1 MDGLLEQPL
10 NNNLVDK
17 EGTSSLYSTVI
28 NLLVI
33 ALKDIWGGLQ
43 RYRLWLALAKEDVLD
58 SYRHTSI
65 GVLWAV
71 FSFSFFALAILL
83 VFGLDSNRPAHAY
96 IAHLVTG
103 LLAWNFISAII
114 TQGVSV
120 FTSQE
125 SFIKGSKLPLSLFT
139 YHVMARN
146 FILDGFAAIAA
157 MIFLL
162 WNGYPTGWHFLGAIP
177 ALILYALTAIPVQL
191 LLGSLGAYTRDVKQI
206 IDNIMRA
213 TFFLTPVIWTPSP
226 GTHRAAIA
234 NLNPLTAY
242 IEVFRV
248 PFIENRIPW
257 DFWLECIVM
266 TGSLWVLAIL
276 IFAAT
281 RRHIVFWL

>member
-10 NNNLVDK
+10 PDNKVDK
-17 EGTSSLYSTVI
+17 KIISSPHSTI
-28 NLLVI
+28 SNLLVI
-33 ALKDIWGGLQ
+33 ALKDVWDGLL

-83 VFGLDSNRPAHAY
+83 VFGLDTGRSSSAY

-157 MIFLL
+157 MVFLL
-162 WNGYPTGWHFLGAIP
+162 WNGYPTGWYSLGAIP
-177 ALILYALTAIPVQL
+177 AVVLYALTAIPVQL
-191 LLGSLGAYTRDVKQI
+191 LFGSLGAYTRDVKQI

-213 TFFLTPVIWTPSP
+213 TFFLTPVIWSPST
-226 GTHRAAIA
+226 GSHRATIA

-242 IEVFRV
+242 IEVFRMPLV
-248 PFIENRIPW
+248 ENRIPW
-257 DFWLECIVM
+257 DFWLECAVM
-266 TGSLWVLAIL
+266 TGSLWVLAIF